1 MTKEEFNQYTHHYY
15 QSGSPQKA
23 PEALLHFLSEELEE
37 ATAAVT
43 ELILWSNAA
52 QHPAVMEVCVEETRS
67 TSLRARLSLL
77 EIQAEAHLSNWD
89 ADAAEEVLK
98 EYVGLNPGNQD
109 MVRRLEEAEVGE
121 ISFPSSK
128 GKPPILARPAP
139 YVFLLGAL
147 VSIQFGHR
155 VVPGFFEIVEA
166 SRAWTIGSALVSFLV
181 AVLVGA
187 LT

>member
-1 MTKEEFNQYTHHYY
+1 
-15 QSGSPQKA
+15 
-23 PEALLHFLSEELEE
+23 
-37 ATAAVT
+37 
-43 ELILWSNAA
+43 
-52 QHPAVMEVCVEETRS
+52 MEVCVEETRS

-128 GKPPILARPAP
+128 GKPPILACPAP
-139 YVFLLGAL
+139 FVFLLGAL

-187 LT
+187 LTWREATRSATRVRMYSYLSLRRKIHQGTPSQPSPVPTSESRP